1 MDAEILKDTDAGSL
15 TINYREVNKETALSQ
30 PIIVDKLPSGLKV
43 YAVGGLKSIDPGM
56 TSTLRKGQ
64 VAVTITRLKDGNS
77 IEIRP
82 LTENPIVLCDRDA
95 DSNKFFIGLK
105 IKR

>member
-1 MDAEILKDTDAGSL
+1 MDAEILKDEEAAPQ
-15 TINYREVNKETALSQ
+15 TINYRELHKENALIQ
-30 PIIVDKLPSGLKV
+30 PLIVDKLPTGLKV

-64 VAVTITRLKDGNS
+64 VAVTITRVKDGNS
-77 IEIRP
+77 VEIRP
-82 LTENPIVLCDRDA
+82 LTENPVVLCDRDA